1 MILSHLLSAKV
12 TSILRGISEQQVL
25 PTVSALYEGGI
36 RSVEITFNTPG
47 AARMIEKVKENFG
60 DKMLVGAGTVMDS
73 TTARIAILAG
83 ADFLLAPTLNQG
95 MLETC
100 NRYAKVAVPGVLT
113 PTEIQTAYEMGA
125 QIVKVFPA
133 SAFGPAYFKQI
144 KGPLD
149 HITIMAVGGV
159 SQENFKEY
167 FRCGADCVGVGGELA
182 NVELIGSGNFAAIT
196 EIAKKFTV
204 VSS

>member
-1 MILSHLLSAKV
+1 
-12 TSILRGISEQQVL
+12 
-25 PTVSALYEGGI
+25 
-36 RSVEITFNTPG
+36 
-47 AARMIEKVKENFG
+47 
-60 DKMLVGAGTVMDS
+60 MLVGAGTVMDS